1 MYTFKKIPLQ
11 LHFME
16 TVNDPGGVSYADCSV
31 MTAVIELI
39 RVGVRCPR
47 NHRTFS
53 DQSFHRR
60 LLFRFYTPPY
70 HHHIQQ

>member
-1 MYTFKKIPLQ
+1 MYKFKNIPLQ

-16 TVNDPGGVSYADCSV
+16 TVNDPGGVSNADCSV

-39 RVGVRCPR
+39 WVGVRCPR
-47 NHRTFS
+47 NHHTFS
-53 DQSFHRR
+53 DQSFHRS
-60 LLFRFYTPPY
+60 LLFHFYTPPY